1 MRSKKKAYIYID
13 GFNLFYAC
21 LKKTNY
27 KWLDLN
33 KLMSFYFPKYKIE
46 KIKYFTAVVNARKN
60 DLNKPSRQ
68 MTYLRALKTLS
79 NLEIIFGTFL
89 ESEVKVFVPNKNKEN
104 IRQMA
109 GVELSKNRI
118 MLPLLGNNYFF
129 IRKTEEKGSDVNI
142 ASHLI
147 IDTYED
153 KFDVA
158 IVVSNDSDL
167 ADAIKI
173 LNNKNNKTIRLL
185 NPYQKTNSKLLEA
198 VAGNIKIIRKSA
210 LEASQFPEVL
220 NDINGSFYRPKYW
233 IV

>member
-1 MRSKKKAYIYID
+1 MFLLSLRWQNARPFFFRMASAFFKRNMHNTRKAYIYID

-21 LKKTNY
+21 LKSTNY

-46 KIKYFTAVVNARKN
+46 KIKYFTAIVNARKN
-60 DLNKPSRQ
+60 DLNKPARQ

-89 ESEVKVFVPNKNKEN
+89 ESEVKIFVPDKNKKK
-104 IRQMA
+104 IRQVA
-109 GVELSKNRI
+109 GVELNKNRTL
-118 MLPLLGNNYFF
+118 LPLSGNNYFF
-129 IRKTEEKGSDVNI
+129 IKKTEEKGSDVNI

-147 IDTYED
+147 IDAYED

-167 ADAIKI
+167 ADAIKM
-173 LNNKNNKTIRLL
+173 LDNKNNKTIRLL
-185 NPYQKTNSKLLEA
+185 NPYKKTNLKLLKRFL
-198 VAGNIKIIRKSA
+198 VI
-210 LEASQFPEVL
+210 
-220 NDINGSFYRPKYW
+220 
-233 IV
+233 